1 VLDVVQMG
9 SFAER
14 KPAQLSGGQQQRIAL
29 ARAIVFEPDVVLMD
43 EPLGAL
49 DKNLREHL
57 QLEIKHLHERLGIT
71 VVYVTHDQ
79 SEALT
84 MSDRVAV
91 FNAGKIEQLAP
102 PADLY
107 ETPAT
112 SFVAGFI
119 GENNRLIGQIAGREG
134 DEYAVETETGHRMV
148 VRSQLPFSERQ
159 RVIVSVRPERVRLNA
174 DQSCANSFAGTVEEV
189 IYLGDH
195 KRVHVKLSDTSTL
208 VAKVPNAGT
217 TMKIIP
223 AQTLSLGWNSVDA
236 VLIPA

>member
-1 VLDVVQMG
+1 MWCSWTSL
-9 SFAER
+9 
-14 KPAQLSGGQQQRIAL
+14 
-29 ARAIVFEPDVVLMD
+29 
-43 EPLGAL
+43 LGAL

-57 QLEIKHLHERLGIT
+57 QLEIKRLHDRLGIT

-102 PADLY
+102 PAELY
-107 ETPAT
+107 ERPAT
-112 SFVAGFI
+112 PFVAGFI
-119 GENNRLIGQIAGREG
+119 GENNRLTGEVSGRDG
-134 DEYAVETETGHRMV
+134 DEYAVQTETGHRMLV
-148 VRSQLPFSERQ
+148 HSSMPFNERQ
-159 RVIVSVRPERVRLNA
+159 RVIVSVRPERVRLDTAEECTNT
-174 DQSCANSFAGTVEEV
+174 FRGTVEEV

-195 KRVHVKLSDTSTL
+195 KRVHVRVNETSTF

-217 TMKIIP
+217 NIDIKP
-223 AQTLSLGWNSVDA
+223 SQALYLGWDSSDA

>member
-1 VLDVVQMG
+1 
-9 SFAER
+9 
-14 KPAQLSGGQQQRIAL
+14 
-29 ARAIVFEPDVVLMD
+29 MD

-91 FNAGKIEQLAP
+91 FNAGKIEQLASP
-102 PADLY
+102 TELY
-107 ETPAT
+107 ERPAT
-112 SFVAGFI
+112 PFVAGFI
-119 GENNRLIGQIAGREG
+119 GENNRLTGEISGRDG
-134 DEYAVETETGHRMV
+134 DEYAVQTETGPRIV
-148 VRSQLPFSERQ
+148 VRSSLAFTERQ
-159 RVIVSVRPERVRLNA
+159 RVMISVRPERVRLDNA
-174 DQSCANSFAGTVEEV
+174 EACLNTFEGTVEEV

-195 KRVHVKLSDTSTL
+195 KRVHVRVGETSTL

-217 TMKIIP
+217 NIDIKP
-223 AQTLSLGWNSVDA
+223 SQVRSLGWDSGDA